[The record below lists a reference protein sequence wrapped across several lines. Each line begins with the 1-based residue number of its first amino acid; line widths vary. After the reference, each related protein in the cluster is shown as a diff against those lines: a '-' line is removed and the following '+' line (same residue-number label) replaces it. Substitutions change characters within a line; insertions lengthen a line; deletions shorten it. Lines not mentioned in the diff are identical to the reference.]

1 MQMLIER
8 GNNVKLKLDLEEIT
22 VQNKQLSQEVTSLQE
37 QLLVLAGKVESLE
50 QNNSRMTLEIE
61 KLTSEA
67 KVKLSEEEKLRR
79 ELGDLGVKDA
89 TLNDQIKVSWL
100 INHSNPMNLLINFT
114 SGNIPLSFT
123 MISISDICMTSHKYL
138 GTSQL

>member
-37 QLLVLAGKVESLE
+37 QLLVLAGKAESLE

-67 KVKLSEEEKLRR
+67 KVRLSEEEKLRR

-100 INHSNPMNLLINFT
+100 IN
-114 SGNIPLSFT
+114 
-123 MISISDICMTSHKYL
+123 
-138 GTSQL
+138 